1 MRMIF
6 VNLPVQDATTTRA
19 FWTSLGFTVDERFS
33 DERTVSVVVSDAI
46 VLMLLERSRFA
57 DFVTGPVADPRQGTG
72 ALHAL
77 SADSREEVDELVDR
91 ALAAGAGAW
100 LPAMDHGIM
109 YGRSFQDPDG
119 HVWEVVWM
127 DVEAMTAGGAPEM
140 SAASS

>member
-6 VNLPVQDATTTRA
+6 VNLPVQDVTASRA
-19 FWTSLGFTVDERFS
+19 FWTALGFEADERFS
-33 DERTVSVVVSDAI
+33 DERTVAVPLADAI
-46 VLMLLERSRFA
+46 VVMLLERSRFA

-77 SADSREEVDELVDR
+77 SADSREEVDALADR
-91 ALAAGAGAW
+91 ALAAGAGTW
-100 LPAMDHGIM
+100 LPPQDHGIM

-119 HVWEVVWM
+119 HVWEVIWM
-127 DVEAMTAGGAPEM
+127 DVEAMLSGGAPEM